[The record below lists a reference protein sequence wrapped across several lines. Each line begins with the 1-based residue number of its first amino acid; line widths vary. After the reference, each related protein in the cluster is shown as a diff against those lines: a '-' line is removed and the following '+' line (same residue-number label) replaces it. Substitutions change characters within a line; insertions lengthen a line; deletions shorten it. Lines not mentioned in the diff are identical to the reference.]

1 MTTAF
6 KQKLQRGEVVTVINP
21 DHPSPSLVEFVAGLG
36 IDAIFIDCE
45 HGVATIE
52 RVQEMARACRAAS
65 VQSILRPDAGEP
77 WLMSRY
83 LDAGAGGLMVPHVH
97 TADAARAIVH
107 TVRETRFR
115 DHQTKVIVA
124 MIESMTALQN
134 LDEILK
140 VDGIDVFF
148 VGPGDL
154 SKSMGRPGD
163 LHHPEI
169 RKLVADTIRRIRAA
183 ARAPGTLVVQETA
196 RDFVAAGC
204 QFLYEHANAFLAA
217 GARAYKA
224 AYAGPSASAAPR

>member
-1 MTTAF
+1 MMNKF
-6 KQKLQRGEVVTVINP
+6 KQKLQAGEVVTVINP
-21 DHPSPSLVEFVAGLG
+21 DHPSPSLVEFVASLG

-52 RVQEMARACRAAS
+52 RVQEMARACRAAD
-65 VQSILRPDAGEP
+65 VQSILRPDSGES

-97 TADAARAIVH
+97 TAEAARAIVH
-107 TVRETRFR
+107 TVREARFR
-115 DHQTKVIVA
+115 DHETKVIVA
-124 MIESMTALQN
+124 MIESVTALQN
-134 LDEILK
+134 LDEILI

-154 SKSMGRPGD
+154 AKSMGRPGD

-169 RKLVADTIRRIRAA
+169 RRLVAETIRRIRAA
-183 ARAPGTLVVQETA
+183 SRAPGTLVIKDTA
-196 RDFVAAGC
+196 RDFVEAGC

-224 AYAGPSASAAPR
+224 SFAAQ